1 MTRATPWPWTPVR
14 LCRGR
19 PAPRDRL
26 DLPVLLV
33 FRGLPEK
40 WDLRGKRELTDCP
53 ARMETPGP
61 RVHRENQVRKVLWG
75 RRENEE
81 NRGLLARLA
90 VAPISPP
97 GTA

>member
-1 MTRATPWPWTPVR
+1 MESQRVDRER
-14 LCRGR
+14 L
-19 PAPRDRL
+19 APRGRL

-40 WDLRGKRELTDCP
+40 RDLRGKRELTDCP
-53 ARMETPGP
+53 ARMETLVPQ
-61 RVHRENQVRKVLWG
+61 VHRGNQVRKVLWG

-81 NRGLLARLA
+81 NRGLPARLA

-97 GTA
+97 ETG